1 MFTVNLTT
9 PCIIKNIP
17 GAINKRLS
25 EISSDEKAF
34 NEAAPPYQEAL
45 RKSGYLHTIKFTPPH
60 SPESTARKRKR
71 QRNIIWF
78 NPPFSRNVKTNMGRE
93 FLNLIAKCFPANHKF
108 RTLFNKNNLKLS
120 YSCSPNLKQIID
132 GHNKTILRQNPQKMK
147 HPPKPCICRESNKC
161 PLNGDCSVKE
171 PPVQSHHNY
180 VSQLFIYH
188 KLTVTCMTWV
198 WHQ

>member
-132 GHNKTILRQNPQKMK
+132 GHNKTILRQNPQSEDET
-147 HPPKPCICRESNKC
+147 PPPNPAFVENQTNA
-161 PLNGDCSVKE
+161 L
-171 PPVQSHHNY
+171 
-180 VSQLFIYH
+180 
-188 KLTVTCMTWV
+188 
-198 WHQ
+198 